1 MRLRLALAGIAA
13 GTTLLA
19 GCTGDDASADPSP
32 DETSSSSEP
41 AEETTEPDVDAPE
54 LPEAATEQSEAGAE
68 AFVRY
73 YIDALNH
80 AQATGDSGLLAQL
93 SGEECLGC
101 LGFVEAV
108 DEVYAGSGSVDGGT
122 YAIERIRPLPLD
134 YGADWGGYV
143 EMTTAPQTIRLDDG
157 TVEEYEGGPYRI
169 GAYPSWAGDS
179 WEMTWLALPTES

>member
-41 AEETTEPDVDAPE
+41 AEETTEPDVEAPE

-73 YIDALNH
+73 FVDVFNH
-80 AQATGDSGLLAQL
+80 MQMTGETQSLADISQAECEPCSAGVEYAETTYDSGGRFTGGEL
-93 SGEECLGC
+93 SIGDLE
-101 LGFVEAV
+101 
-108 DEVYAGSGSVDGGT
+108 
-122 YAIERIRPLPLD
+122 PLPVD
-134 YGADWGGYV
+134 YGSDFAFYAVG
-143 EMTTAPQTIRLDDG
+143 ESSPQVRESGDG
-157 TVEEYEGGPYRI
+157 TVENYTGGRFQLL
-169 GAYPSWAGDS
+169 AYPAWDDDAWRMRWFRMPQG
-179 WEMTWLALPTES
+179 